1 MNIFPRKYLRTLATA
16 LALAALSGCASVPPE
31 QQDESDPLEGFNRA
45 MFSFNETVDGLIVK
59 PAATLYNDILPEPV
73 NKGVTNFFGNIDDV
87 VVFAND
93 LFQFKFAHAM
103 NDLGRITFNST
114 IGLLGFI
121 DVATPM
127 GMKKRDEDFGQT
139 LGHWGMGTGPY
150 LVLPIFGPSSIRDGV
165 GLVVDAYIDPI
176 NDIEDNSTRNQMI
189 VVEAIDLRA
198 DLLSASKV
206 FDEAALDR
214 YLFIRDAYLQRRLNQ
229 VHDGNPPKQ
238 QLNNNNH

>member
-1 MNIFPRKYLRTLATA
+1 MSITPRTYFHSLLVVVAFGLLA
-16 LALAALSGCASVPPE
+16 GCASVPPE
-31 QQDESDPLEGFNRA
+31 QRDESDPLEGFNRA

-59 PAATLYNDILPEPV
+59 PAATLYNDVLPEPV
-73 NKGVTNFFGNIDDV
+73 NKGVTNIFGNIEDV

-93 LFQFKFAHAM
+93 LFQFKFEHALH
-103 NDLGRITFNST
+103 DLGRITFNST
-114 IGLLGFI
+114 IGLLGVL
-121 DVATPM
+121 DVATHM

-139 LGHWGMGTGPY
+139 LGYWGVGNGPY
-150 LVLPIFGPSSIRDGV
+150 LVLPVFGPSSIRDGF
-165 GLVVDAYIDPI
+165 GLIVDAYIDPI
-176 NDIEDNSTRNQMI
+176 NDIDDNSTRNTMI
-189 VVEAIDLRA
+189 IVEAIDIRA

-238 QLNNNNH
+238 LLYNNDK

>member
-1 MNIFPRKYLRTLATA
+1 MSITPRTYFHTLLVVAIFGLLA
-16 LALAALSGCASVPPE
+16 GCASVPPE
-31 QQDESDPLEGFNRA
+31 QRDEEDPLEGFNRA

-59 PAATLYNDILPEPV
+59 PAAHVYNGVLPEPV
-73 NKGVTNFFGNIDDV
+73 NKGITNFFGNIGDV

-93 LFQFKFAHAM
+93 LMQFKGEHAA
-103 NDLGRITFNST
+103 NDFGRILFNST
-114 IGLLGFI
+114 IGILGIF
-121 DVATPM
+121 DVATHM

-139 LGHWGMGTGPY
+139 LGHWGAGTGPY
-150 LVLPIFGPSSIRDGV
+150 LVLPIFGPSSVRDGI

-176 NDIEDNSTRNQMI
+176 NDIDDNSTRNAMI
-189 VVEAIDLRA
+189 IVEAIDLRA

-238 QLNNNNH
+238 ALDNNDK